1 MMARFRE
8 RENTNVMRSNFLRS
22 VRVVTAVMAAAAGGM
37 PICNAQDAGQRS
49 IRLVIGFPPGGTTDV
64 MGRIV
69 AAKLFERHGQRVVVD
84 NRPGVFIGAEI
95 VSHSQ
100 PDGWTLFMGTS
111 GFSTVS
117 SLYSKVPFDPIKDFE
132 PIAPLATTPH
142 VLAVHPGLPVKS
154 VGELIAHAKSRPEA
168 MLYAASAPGS
178 GQHLAAELFKRMNGI
193 ELTYVPYKGTSASLP
208 DLLSGRLQL
217 GIDNVV
223 VMVPHIKRGAL
234 RGLGVTGSKRSTIIP
249 ELPTIAESGTSGFQA
264 IGWFGL
270 FAPARTPMSTVKK
283 LNGQITSVMEEAES
297 RDRLLALGAEPVS
310 GSPDDLRKL
319 LAQEIAKWRKV
330 IRDAGL
336 QFN

>member
-1 MMARFRE
+1 
-8 RENTNVMRSNFLRS
+8 MRALPLSWM
-22 VRVVTAVMAAAAGGM
+22 VTATMLAASGM
-37 PICNAQDAGQRS
+37 PVCVAQDAGQRS

-69 AAKLFERHGQRVVVD
+69 ANKMFERHAHRVVVD

-95 VSHSQ
+95 VSNAS
-100 PDGWTLFMGTS
+100 PDGLTLFMGTS
-111 GFSTVS
+111 GFSTVT
-117 SLYSKVPFDPIKDFE
+117 SLYSKVPFDPVKDFA

-142 VLAVHPGLPVKS
+142 VITVHPNLPVKS
-154 VGELIAHAKSRPEA
+154 VSELISYAKSRSEP

-193 ELTYVPYKGTSASLP
+193 ELTYVPYKGTSGALP
-208 DLLSGRLQL
+208 DLLSGRVQV

-223 VMVPHIKRGAL
+223 VMSPHVKRGAL
-234 RGLGVTGSKRSTIIP
+234 RGLGVTGTKRSSVIP
-249 ELPTIAESGTSGFQA
+249 DLPTIAEAGTSGFQA

-270 FAPARTPMSTVKK
+270 FAPARTPALVTNK
-283 LNGQITSVMEEAES
+283 LNVQIRAVMEEPES
-297 RDRLLALGAEPVS
+297 RERLLALGAEPVS

-319 LAQEIAKWRKV
+319 LAFEIAKWRKV
-330 IRDAGL
+330 IRDAGI